1 MRKRTLLASVG
12 SGVALGLSGCM
23 GMVGNGSGGE
33 SNANTYLDAKEWDGV
48 DDPSNLPFPTHG
60 EALPSATLPAPLRD
74 DAEISIPDDFETDL
88 LVTFIYTTCMTMCP
102 RLTSLMART
111 QDHAREEEYDEQVS
125 FIEMTFDPAR
135 DNVEAFEEWADTHRV
150 ELDDGNWYFLR
161 PETDDRAKEVVQEGY
176 GVNFV
181 KTEPEGMDAYM
192 FAHTG
197 VILLA
202 NKRGY
207 VERAYKL
214 QSQQNAESSRVSTQ
228 AITDDL
234 ATLRE
239 REG

>member
-1 MRKRTLLASVG
+1 MRKRTLLSSVG

-23 GMVGNGSGGE
+23 DVVSNGSNGE
-33 SNANTYLDAKEWDGV
+33 SNANVYLNPKEWDGV

-60 EALPSATLPAPLRD
+60 EALPSATLPAPLGD
-74 DAEISIPDDFETDL
+74 DTEISMPDDFETDL

-102 RLTSLMART
+102 RLTNLMAKT
-111 QDHAREEEYDEQVS
+111 QDYAREEGYEDQVS
-125 FIEMTFDPAR
+125 FIETTFDPAR
-135 DNVEAFEEWADTHRV
+135 DNAEAFREWADKHRV

-161 PETDDRAKEVVQEGY
+161 PETEDRAREVVQGDY
-176 GVNFV
+176 GVYFT
-181 KTEPEGMDAYM
+181 KTEPEDMDAYM
-192 FAHTG
+192 FSHSG

-202 NKRGY
+202 NKQGY

-214 QSQQNAESSRVSTQ
+214 QAQQNTESPRVSTQ